1 MSLKKAAAS
10 GVKWTAVSS
19 AAAAGFQFLQLA
31 VLSRILHPE
40 DFGLLSMLMVVI
52 GFARIYN
59 DMGISNAII
68 YRQEISPGQLASL
81 YWLNIMMGV
90 VVYLAVAAAS
100 PFVVAFYKEPR
111 LQIPIL
117 VGGLVFII
125 SPLGQQFQVLFQ
137 KDLKFEVISVVEV
150 GATATGVALSIVLA
164 LNGWG
169 VFSIIWG
176 QLCDTTL
183 RAILFFWKG
192 SRLWRPKF
200 YFNWQELKGFL
211 SFGFY
216 QMGERSIN
224 YLTSNIDQI
233 LVGSLLGA
241 ASLGYYS
248 LACNLVY
255 QPFMRLNPILTKV
268 AYPVFSKLQAS
279 KEKLAQGYLLL
290 VWLLSFINFP
300 LLFGIAGVATVLVPT
315 VFGEK
320 WLPVVEIIQILSLVG
335 VLKSVMNPVGTL
347 LLSRGR
353 ADLGFNWN
361 IYTGAPLV
369 AGVFLGIKLGGL
381 FGVTIAIL
389 VLYSAFFVFG
399 FVFLIKPQAD
409 MRFKKYLMTI
419 VPNLMISIIMAVV
432 VKYLPALFLS
442 PSIPMLIVQVVL
454 GLGIFVLLNYLF
466 QREKMVEMR
475 DMALNRG

>member
-1 MSLKKAAAS
+1 
-10 GVKWTAVSS
+10 
-19 AAAAGFQFLQLA
+19 
-31 VLSRILHPE
+31 
-40 DFGLLSMLMVVI
+40 
-52 GFARIYN
+52 
-59 DMGISNAII
+59 
-68 YRQEISPGQLASL
+68 
-81 YWLNIMMGV
+81 
-90 VVYLAVAAAS
+90 
-100 PFVVAFYKEPR
+100 
-111 LQIPIL
+111 
-117 VGGLVFII
+117 
-125 SPLGQQFQVLFQ
+125 
-137 KDLKFEVISVVEV
+137 
-150 GATATGVALSIVLA
+150 VALSILLA

-183 RAILFFWKG
+183 RAILFLWKG

-200 YFNWQELKGFL
+200 YFNRQELKGFL

-241 ASLGYYS
+241 TSLGYYS

-279 KEKLAQGYLLL
+279 KEKLAQGYLML
-290 VWLLSFINFP
+290 VWLLSLINFP
-300 LLFGIAGVATVLVPT
+300 LLFGIAGVATVLIPT
-315 VFGEK
+315 VFGDK
-320 WLPVVEIIQILSLVG
+320 WLPVVEIIQVLSLVG

-361 IYTGAPLV
+361 IYTGTALV

-389 VLYSAFFVFG
+389 VLYSSFFVFS
-399 FVFLIKPQAD
+399 FIFLIKPQTD
-409 MRFKKYLMTI
+409 IRFKDYLMTI
-419 VPNLMISIIMAVV
+419 VPSLAISVVMAVV

-442 PSIPMLIVQVVL
+442 PSISMLVVQVVL
-454 GLGIFVLLNYLF
+454 GLGIFALLNYLF

-475 DMALNRG
+475 NMALNRG